1 MIERTIFHIDVNN
14 AFLSWS
20 TVDSFKHGNNIDYR
34 ETEAIVAFHEYNK
47 GIVLARSI
55 PCKKYGIKTADTVYS
70 ARRKCK
76 SLIIVKPDYE
86 LYEKSSNDFYLKLLE
101 YSTKVER
108 YSVDECYMDVTGKFS
123 SKQEYVEYAHIIK
136 QDIYDTFGFTV
147 NIGIGSN
154 KLLAKMASDF
164 EKPNKVHTLFIDEV
178 EKKMHPL
185 DISDLFMVGKKTYAK
200 LKSMNINT
208 ISDLAN
214 SDDNVIIYNFGKMGE
229 VLLNYSRGIDD
240 SLVEKHVPKDK
251 SISAET
257 SLQINDLNRAK
268 ETLNR
273 LSEEVG
279 MRIRSEKMYANVIAV
294 VIKDSNFNKKS
305 MQTKLDVAISLDN
318 EIYNEALKLYK
329 RIGIDDTVRLI
340 GIRLSNFIDKR
351 NVQLNL
357 FEDNTKLEDN
367 EKLQNIIDDINKKYN
382 KKVVTL
388 ASKM

>member
-340 GIRLSNFIDKR
+340 GIRLSNFTDKR